1 VRRAAALAL
10 CAAIGCGGEPPP
22 LAPAPAPEAA
32 PAAQV
37 THRVDSERL
46 LGVVRTLSG
55 PEYGGRRTGS
65 EGGRLTRQWLVDHFR
80 AAGLKP
86 VDEDYLLPF
95 RFTHYSVRGIVE
107 KDRPFRTVYDDAA
120 NVAGTL
126 AGTVSAA
133 RTMVISAH
141 YDHLGAHGG
150 QLYPGADDNASG
162 IATLLEAARW
172 FAAHPPH
179 HPMLFAAFDAE
190 ELGLKGSEAFVEHPP
205 LGRDRIAI
213 DVNFDMVSRN
223 DRNEIYAAGTTRYPF
238 LRPILDE
245 ARQHSAVKIEYG
257 HDRPGTGADDWTD
270 QSDQGPFAEAGIPFL
285 YFGVEDHADY
295 HRPSDTADKIDPAF
309 FTGVAD
315 MVLDTL
321 VRLDRTLPD

>member
-1 VRRAAALAL
+1 VRRAGLLLLGAALA
-10 CAAIGCGGEPPP
+10 CGGSPPPP
-22 LAPAPAPEAA
+22 LPPAPDPAPANA
-32 PAAQV
+32 V
-37 THRVDSERL
+37 THRADGERL
-46 LGVVRTLSG
+46 FDVVRTLSS

-65 EGGRLTRQWLVDHFR
+65 EGGRLTRQWLVERFQ

-86 VDEDYLLPF
+86 VDADYLLPF
-95 RFTHYSVRGIVE
+95 EFTHYSVRGVFE
-107 KDRPFRTVYDDAA
+107 KDRPFRTRFRDAA

-126 AGTVSAA
+126 DGRAPAA
-133 RTMVISAH
+133 RTIVVSAH
-141 YDHLGAHGG
+141 YDHLGTPGG

-162 IATLLEAARW
+162 VAVLLEAARW
-172 FAAHPPH
+172 FAADPPR
-179 HPMLFAAFDAE
+179 HPMLFVAFDAE
-190 ELGLKGSEAFVEHPP
+190 EMGLKGSEAFVDHPP
-205 LGRDRIAI
+205 LGRERIAI

-223 DRNEIYAAGTTRYPF
+223 DRNEIYAAGPTRYPF

-245 ARQHSAVKIEYG
+245 VRQHSAVKIEYG

-315 MVLDTL
+315 MVLEALD
-321 VRLDRTLPD
+321 RLDQTLPD